1 MKTSFQI
8 GKILGI
14 PIKLHITFLLI
25 LPVFSLVFATNPAPF
40 GFQDLTTPL
49 MNYLLSL
56 ITTILLFLCVLL
68 HELGHS
74 YVAQR
79 YGVEIKDITLMLIG
93 GVSSM
98 EEIPRNPSQELKM
111 AFAGPLV
118 SLVIG
123 FTIFVS
129 NFLVASMIN
138 SYAATPIYM
147 MFNILSSINIVLGLF
162 NLLPAFPMDGGRVLR
177 AWYAKRMNYVQATH
191 YAASIGKIFAI
202 LMGIIGLFSNAWL
215 ILIAFFV
222 YIGASEEDRSTTVT
236 VTLEKYTVSDVM
248 SPDVTS
254 VPPDMTID
262 ALLHFMFEERHMGYP
277 VIEHNSL
284 KGIVTL
290 SDVHKV
296 PPLDRAVLQVRDIMT
311 TDVVS
316 LNMSDKA
323 SEAFKLMM
331 SNNIGRV
338 LVVDSNGSVV
348 GILSRTDLM
357 RAMMLANEQL

>member
-8 GKILGI
+8 GTILGI

-25 LPVFSLVFATNPAPF
+25 LPVFALVFATNPAPF
-40 GFQDLTTPL
+40 GFLDQTTPL
-49 MNYLLSL
+49 MNYLLSF
-56 ITTILLFLCVLL
+56 ITTVLLFLCVLL

-118 SLVIG
+118 SLLIG

-129 NFLVASMIN
+129 NFLAASVIS

-177 AWYAKRMNYVQATH
+177 AWYAKRMNYIQATH
-191 YAASIGKIFAI
+191 YAASVGKLFAF
-202 LMGIIGLFSNAWL
+202 LMGIVGLFSNAWL

-236 VTLEKYTVSDVM
+236 VTLEKYSVSDVM
-248 SPDVTS
+248 SPNVTS
-254 VPPDMTID
+254 VSPDMTID
-262 ALLHFMFEERHMGYP
+262 SLLHFMFEHRHMGYP
-277 VIEHNSL
+277 VIEGNSL

-290 SDVHKV
+290 TDVHKV
-296 PPLDRAVLQVRDIMT
+296 PPLERVVLQVKDIMT
-311 TDVVS
+311 TSVVS
-316 LNMSDKA
+316 LPVNAKA
-323 SEAFKLMM
+323 SEAFKVMM

-338 LVVDSNGSVV
+338 LVIDSAGSVV

-357 RAMMLANEQL
+357 RAMMLSNEQL

>member
-8 GKILGI
+8 GKIFGI
-14 PIKLHITFLLI
+14 PIKLHITFLFI
-25 LPVFSLVFATNPAPF
+25 LPVFALVFATNPAPF
-40 GFQDLTTPL
+40 GFQDQATPL
-49 MNYLLSL
+49 LNYLLSF
-56 ITTILLFLCVLL
+56 TTTVLLFFCVLL

-74 YVAQR
+74 LVAQR

-118 SLVIG
+118 SIMIG
-123 FTIFVS
+123 FTIFLA
-129 NFLVASMIN
+129 NFLVASLIA

-191 YAASIGKIFAI
+191 YAASVGKIFAF
-202 LMGIIGLFSNAWL
+202 LMGIIGLFSNPWL

-236 VTLEKYTVSDVM
+236 VTLEKYSVSDVM
-248 SPDVTS
+248 SPEVTS
-254 VPPDMTID
+254 VSPYMNIED
-262 ALLHFMFEERHMGYP
+262 LLHFMFEHKHMGYP
-277 VIEHNSL
+277 VMEGNYL

-296 PPLDRAVLQVRDIMT
+296 PSLERAVLQVRDIMT
-311 TDVVS
+311 TTVIS
-316 LNMSDKA
+316 LTADAKA

-338 LVVDSNGSVV
+338 LVVDSTGSVV

-357 RAMMLANEQL
+357 RAMMLSNEQL

>member
-25 LPVFSLVFATNPAPF
+25 LPVFALVFATNPAPF
-40 GFQDLTTPL
+40 GFQNQTSPL
-49 MNYLLSL
+49 MSYLLSFT
-56 ITTILLFLCVLL
+56 TTILLFFCVLL

-118 SLVIG
+118 SLIIG

-129 NFLVASMIN
+129 NFLVASMIA
-138 SYAATPIYM
+138 SYGATSIYM

-177 AWYAKRMNYVQATH
+177 AWYAKRMNYIQATH
-191 YAASIGKIFAI
+191 YAASVGKLFAF
-202 LMGIIGLFSNAWL
+202 LMGIVGLFSNAWL

-236 VTLEKYTVSDVM
+236 VTLEKYSVSDVM
-248 SPDVTS
+248 TPNVTS
-254 VPPDMTID
+254 VSPYMTIEN
-262 ALLHFMFEERHMGYP
+262 LLHFMFEHRHMGYP
-277 VIEHNSL
+277 VMEGNSL

-290 SDVHKV
+290 TDVHKV
-296 PPLDRAVLQVRDIMT
+296 PPLERAVLQVRDIMT
-311 TDVVS
+311 TSVFS
-316 LNMSDKA
+316 LTADAKA
-323 SEAFKLMM
+323 ADAFKLMM

-338 LVVDSNGSVV
+338 LVIDSNGSVV

-357 RAMMLANEQL
+357 RAMMLSNEQL

>member
-8 GKILGI
+8 GKIFGI
-14 PIKLHITFLLI
+14 PIKLHITFLFI
-25 LPVFSLVFATNPAPF
+25 LPVFALVFATNPAPF
-40 GFQDLTTPL
+40 GFQDQATPL
-49 MNYLLSL
+49 LNYLLSF
-56 ITTILLFLCVLL
+56 TTTVLLFFCVLL

-74 YVAQR
+74 LVAQR

-118 SLVIG
+118 SIIIG
-123 FTIFVS
+123 FTIFLA
-129 NFLVASMIN
+129 NFLVASLIT

-191 YAASIGKIFAI
+191 YAASVGKIFAF
-202 LMGIIGLFSNAWL
+202 LMGIIGLFSNPWL

-236 VTLEKYTVSDVM
+236 VTLEKYSVSDVM
-248 SPDVTS
+248 SPEVTS
-254 VPPDMTID
+254 VSPYMNIED
-262 ALLHFMFEERHMGYP
+262 LLHFMFEHKHMGYP
-277 VIEHNSL
+277 VMEGNYL

-296 PPLDRAVLQVRDIMT
+296 PSLERAVLQVRDIMT
-311 TDVVS
+311 TTVIS
-316 LNMSDKA
+316 LTADAKA

-338 LVVDSNGSVV
+338 LVVDSTGSVV

-357 RAMMLANEQL
+357 RAMMLSNEQL

>member
-8 GKILGI
+8 GKIFGI
-14 PIKLHITFLLI
+14 PIKLHITFLFI
-25 LPVFSLVFATNPAPF
+25 LPVFALVFATNPAPF
-40 GFQDLTTPL
+40 GFQDQATPL
-49 MNYLLSL
+49 LNYLLSF
-56 ITTILLFLCVLL
+56 TTTVLLFFCVLL

-74 YVAQR
+74 LVAQR

-118 SLVIG
+118 SIIIG
-123 FTIFVS
+123 FTIFLA
-129 NFLVASMIN
+129 NFLVASLIA
-138 SYAATPIYM
+138 SYAVTPIYM
-147 MFNILSSINIVLGLF
+147 MFNILGSINIVLGLF

-191 YAASIGKIFAI
+191 YAASVGKIFAF
-202 LMGIIGLFSNAWL
+202 LMGIIGLFSNPWL

-236 VTLEKYTVSDVM
+236 VTLEKYSVSDVM
-248 SPDVTS
+248 SPEVTS
-254 VPPDMTID
+254 VSPYMNIED
-262 ALLHFMFEERHMGYP
+262 LLHFMFEHKHMGYP
-277 VIEHNSL
+277 VMEGNYL

-296 PPLDRAVLQVRDIMT
+296 PSLERAVLQVRDIMT
-311 TDVVS
+311 TTVIS
-316 LNMSDKA
+316 LTADAKA

-338 LVVDSNGSVV
+338 LVVDSTGSVV

-357 RAMMLANEQL
+357 RAMMLSNEQL

>member
-1 MKTSFQI
+1 MKTSFKI
-8 GKILGI
+8 GTIFGI
-14 PIKLHITFLLI
+14 PIKLHITFLFI
-25 LPVFSLVFATNPAPF
+25 LPVFALVFATNPAPF
-40 GFQDLTTPL
+40 GFQDQTTPL
-49 MNYLLSL
+49 VNYLLSF
-56 ITTILLFLCVLL
+56 TTTVLLFFCVLL

-74 YVAQR
+74 LVAQR

-98 EEIPRNPSQELKM
+98 EEIPRNPSQELKV

-118 SLVIG
+118 SIFIG
-123 FTIFVS
+123 FAIFLA
-129 NFLVASMIN
+129 NFLVASLIA

-177 AWYAKRMNYVQATH
+177 AWYAKRMNYIQATH
-191 YAASIGKIFAI
+191 YAASVGKIFAF
-202 LMGIIGLFSNAWL
+202 LMGIIGLFSNPWL

-236 VTLEKYTVSDVM
+236 VTLEKYSVSDVM
-248 SPDVTS
+248 SPEVAS
-254 VPPDMTID
+254 VSPYMNID
-262 ALLHFMFEERHMGYP
+262 DLLHFMFEHKHMGYP
-277 VIEHNSL
+277 VMEGNYL

-296 PPLDRAVLQVRDIMT
+296 PPLERAVLQVRDIMT
-311 TDVVS
+311 TTIIS
-316 LNMSDKA
+316 LTPDAKA

-338 LVVDSNGSVV
+338 LVVDSNGSMV

-357 RAMMLANEQL
+357 RAMMLSNEQL